1 MNKLNIAKGRWV
13 RALRVSGKGSK
24 VVLLGLFIR
33 FSILF
38 FYRDR
43 DEDLDDSDYDLD
55 LVDSVDSVDWPGRLN
70 AF

>member
-1 MNKLNIAKGRWV
+1 MTFMDSN
-13 RALRVSGKGSK
+13 
-24 VVLLGLFIR
+24 
-33 FSILF
+33 SILF